1 MAQNSDAGLGP
12 ISRGGIAPQPLFAVA
27 AVLLGSFLANFDS
40 RLTTVGLPDLRGAF
54 SLGFDEGAW
63 LSTASIGS
71 QIFIAPAVAWLAT
84 VFGLRRILGIP
95 SLVYALISLLIPFVR
110 DYNTLIMLSIAH
122 GLLLGMFVPAT
133 LMIIFRNLPI
143 RWWLPAIA
151 IYSIRVGFA
160 LDTSTSLVGFYVDH
174 LGWQWLYWQGMV
186 IAPLMGLMVYLGTP
200 HEPVNRPLLRD
211 ADWGGM
217 LLLGTGIS
225 MIYAGLDQGNRLDW
239 LESGTVMALLL
250 GGGLLCVAFLINE
263 TVVRQPWAHI
273 NVLFSRNVGLSLVVI
288 LLYTLTSLSNSSL
301 VPNFLSLVGQL
312 RPEQT
317 GTLLLVYG
325 ALPMFL
331 MVPLSIFLLRHVDP
345 RGVLI
350 IGLSA
355 FATANLLGTQLTH
368 DWALDDFVTIV
379 ILQSIGQAF
388 TLLPIIIIAVS
399 NSDFTRATAFAAY
412 IQVMRLG
419 GAEIGV
425 ALMGTWLRVREQ
437 IHSNFLGQHL
447 ESGSADVVRILKQ
460 LSDGFAGH
468 GAAAA
473 PARAL
478 GSLSALVQRE
488 SNVLAYADGFWL
500 TFWIAIVAL
509 GLVALI
515 TRAPPGPFTPA
526 PFRAAQA
533 LMRRVRSF
541 LAKPVSNKQTSDRR
555 HLVS

>member
-1 MAQNSDAGLGP
+1 MAESSDTGRGP
-12 ISRGGIAPQPLFAVA
+12 LSRGGIAPQPLFAVG

-40 RLTTVGLPDLRGAF
+40 RLTSVGLPDLRGAF

-63 LSTASIGS
+63 LSTSAIGS

-84 VFGLRRILGIP
+84 AFGLRRVLGIP
-95 SLVYALISLLIPFVR
+95 SLVYALISLVVPFVR
-110 DYNTLIMLSIAH
+110 DYPTLIALSIVH
-122 GLLLGMFVPAT
+122 GLLLGTFVPAS

-143 RWWLPAIA
+143 RWWIPAIA

-174 LGWQWLYWQGMV
+174 LGWQWLYWQGVV

-200 HEPVNRPLLRD
+200 REPVNREVLEG

-217 LLLGTGIS
+217 LLLGTGVS

-239 LESGTVMALLL
+239 LESGTVAALLI
-250 GGGLLCVAFLINE
+250 GGGLLCAAFVINE
-263 TVVRQPWAHI
+263 LLVRRPWAHV
-273 NVLFSRNVGLSLVVI
+273 NVLFNRNIGLSLVVI

-301 VPNFLSLVGQL
+301 VPNFLATVGQL

-317 GTLLLVYG
+317 GVLLVVYG
-325 ALPMFL
+325 ALPMFVL
-331 MVPLSIFLLRHVDP
+331 VPVSIFLLRHLDP

-355 FATANLLGTQLTH
+355 FAAANLLGTQLTH
-368 DWALDDFVTIV
+368 DWALRDFVTIAV
-379 ILQSIGQAF
+379 LQSIGQAF
-388 TLLPIIIIAVS
+388 TLLPIIIIALS
-399 NSDFTRATAFAAY
+399 NSDPTRATAFAAY
-412 IQVMRLG
+412 IQVVRLG

-425 ALMGTWLRVREQ
+425 ALMATWLRVREQ

-447 ESGSADVVRILKQ
+447 EGGSTDVTRMLRQLAD
-460 LSDGFAGH
+460 SFASH
-468 GAAAA
+468 GAATA

-478 GSLSALVQRE
+478 GTLSALVQRE
-488 SNVLAYADGFWL
+488 SNVLAYIDGFWL
-500 TFWIAIVAL
+500 TFWLAMIAL
-509 GLVALI
+509 GFLALI

-526 PFRAAQA
+526 PFGAAQA
-533 LMRRVRSF
+533 LMRRLGWSR
-541 LAKPVSNKQTSDRR
+541 T
-555 HLVS
+555 